1 MILLDLDKTILDIN
15 MQITDLRIIE
25 EIARLQADGWR
36 IGLNSDRHFNSV
48 MHFQR
53 ILQTNGPIIA
63 EKGNIV
69 RLSPNVSSSGYLV
82 DARRDHFESLYM
94 RFVNSLR
101 RNDSQILVTS
111 GDTMDWLRIL
121 RPLKEDP
128 AKPVV
133 IVNGE
138 RQYSFAFYAK
148 LLDPTGF
155 SLNPKLMSLLVERAV
170 NMFREILGV
179 TPIIDVNLHEYCA
192 CILHHPDSSK
202 TQGIKTLQGL
212 INIDFL
218 AIVGDSDS
226 DIIDL
231 PRVIHTAVANATDN
245 LKARSKFVSQ
255 KKLAT
260 GAIECLQFIEKTRK
274 A

>member
-1 MILLDLDKTILDIN
+1 MGAKMILLDLDKTILDIN

-101 RNDSQILVTS
+101 RNDSHFWGHHGLAKNPEATQRRSSQTS
-111 GDTMDWLRIL
+111 C
-121 RPLKEDP
+121 
-128 AKPVV
+128 
-133 IVNGE
+133 
-138 RQYSFAFYAK
+138 
-148 LLDPTGF
+148 
-155 SLNPKLMSLLVERAV
+155 
-170 NMFREILGV
+170 
-179 TPIIDVNLHEYCA
+179 YC
-192 CILHHPDSSK
+192 K
-202 TQGIKTLQGL
+202 W
-212 INIDFL
+212 
-218 AIVGDSDS
+218 
-226 DIIDL
+226 
-231 PRVIHTAVANATDN
+231 
-245 LKARSKFVSQ
+245 
-255 KKLAT
+255 
-260 GAIECLQFIEKTRK
+260 
-274 A
+274 